1 MADMPP
7 GDGPRDRAP
16 IDAHFYALE
25 KLTYAVEVLVSGT
38 GRVQERL
45 IEAARSL
52 QSIRPEEMPEGE
64 LRRVFAGVKD
74 DLTFEPP
81 VGSEGPIIATLLR
94 TPDEDA
100 SAIAGR
106 IFLLY
111 RELYDHLMH

>member
-1 MADMPP
+1 M
-7 GDGPRDRAP
+7 GKNN
-16 IDAHFYALE
+16 FYALE

>member
-25 KLTYAVEVLVSGT
+25 KLTCAVEVLVSGT
-38 GRVQERL
+38 DRVQERL

-52 QSIRPEEMPEGE
+52 QRIRPEEMPEGE

-81 VGSEGPIIATLLR
+81 VGSEGAIIATLLR

>member
-1 MADMPP
+1 M
-7 GDGPRDRAP
+7 
-16 IDAHFYALE
+16 
-25 KLTYAVEVLVSGT
+25 
-38 GRVQERL
+38 
-45 IEAARSL
+45 
-52 QSIRPEEMPEGE
+52 
-64 LRRVFAGVKD
+64 KD

>member
-16 IDAHFYALE
+16 IDAHFYAFE
-25 KLTYAVEVLVSGT
+25 KLTCAVEVLVSGT
-38 GRVQERL
+38 DRVHERL

-74 DLTFEPP
+74 D
-81 VGSEGPIIATLLR
+81 
-94 TPDEDA
+94 
-100 SAIAGR
+100 
-106 IFLLY
+106 
-111 RELYDHLMH
+111 